1 MKAFT
6 QKSNYWNEKPK
17 FIVVNITLPRRGA
30 NWMRKVPR
38 REDVEVCCGRVS
50 PPANCSFPQKHLFE
64 LIIQILCQKG
74 ECVSCICYILL
85 HESNKN

>member
-17 FIVVNITLPRRGA
+17 LDVVNVILPLRGA

-50 PPANCSFPQKHLFE
+50 PPANYSFHQKHLFE
-64 LIIQILCQKG
+64 
-74 ECVSCICYILL
+74 
-85 HESNKN
+85 